1 MPEPPA
7 NDSLQNGA
15 TAAARLAAQLGTD
28 ETLRHVGTVEGVSES
43 ALEVRGLSGDG
54 TVGDVVEI
62 ESRDGRRLHGEI
74 VAFTDRRAV
83 VLPYGVLAQ
92 IGPGCR
98 ARLRAGTSTVAPHPS
113 WIGTVLDGLGRVLE
127 TSRPPAAGDQP
138 YDLRRAPPPPLGRGG
153 RPERVD
159 VGVTAVNTFLTCGY
173 GQRLGIFA
181 GSGVGKT
188 TLLGMLAAADG
199 FDAIVIALIGE
210 RGKELQDFLERFLTP
225 EARRRTIVVVSTSD
239 EPAVIR
245 RRAAHLAVTIAE
257 FLRDQGSRVLM
268 LMDSVTRY
276 AGALREIGLAAGEPV
291 GTNGF
296 PASVFA
302 QLPKLLE
309 RLGPAGSGRS
319 ITAFLTVLVEGDD
332 MNEPVSDATR
342 GFLDG
347 HIVLDRRIAD
357 SGRYPPV
364 DVLRSVSRAIGLLQ
378 SDAQRALVRR
388 SIELESA
395 YRDIE
400 DLYRLSLYKIGT
412 DAETDRAI
420 RFHGRLEALLR
431 QDAGVASKMDED
443 FRRLEELVRTIDGAT
458 GQSGGGPGT

>member
-1 MPEPPA
+1 M
-7 NDSLQNGA
+7 
-15 TAAARLAAQLGTD
+15 
-28 ETLRHVGTVEGVSES
+28 HVVGTVEGVSEH
-43 ALEVRGLSGDG
+43 ALVIRGLAHAGSIGDI
-54 TVGDVVEI
+54 VEV
-62 ESRDGRRLHGEI
+62 EARDGRAIHCEI
-74 VAFTDRRAV
+74 VAFDAARAI

-98 ARLRAGTSTVAPHPS
+98 ARLRAGSSTIAPDPS
-113 WIGTVLDGLGRVLE
+113 WIGTVLDGLGRVLG
-127 TSRPPAAGDQP
+127 TSQPPPAGNRR
-138 YDLRRAPPPPLGRGG
+138 YDLRRAPPPPLGRGI
-153 RPERVD
+153 RPEPVD
-159 VGVTAVNTFLTCGY
+159 VGVTAINTFLTCGY

-188 TLLGMLAAADG
+188 TLLGMLAAASG
-199 FDAIVIALIGE
+199 FDAIVVALIGE

-225 EARRRTIVVVSTSD
+225 EARRRSILVVSTSD

-245 RRAAHLAVTIAE
+245 RRAAHLAITVAE
-257 FLRDQGSRVLM
+257 FLRDQGARVLL

-291 GTNGF
+291 TASGY

-309 RLGPAGSGRS
+309 RLGPAGEGRS

-357 SGRYPPV
+357 AGRYPPV

-378 SDAQRALVRR
+378 TAEQRAAVRR
-388 SIELESA
+388 SVELEGA
-395 YRDIE
+395 YREIE
-400 DLYRLSLYKIGT
+400 DLYRLSLYKLGT
-412 DAETDRAI
+412 DPETDRAI
-420 RFHGRLEALLR
+420 RFHAGLETLLR
-431 QDAGVASKMDED
+431 QEAGISSKMNED
-443 FRRLEELVRTIDGAT
+443 FRRLGELIRTIGDKQQQPDRPPKT
-458 GQSGGGPGT
+458 